1 MSQCQIK
8 YNKMNAI
15 TQNSGF
21 RHIAEAI
28 FMLLPMKTIILL
40 RIINRNWREII
51 DNQMFIFKV
60 ICVWKKGKLLS
71 ENGEMVWRKILPKF
85 NDVAEKRSEMALVL
99 MKICLNDGIR
109 GSNLHFRCHCPLEV
123 ITALTD
129 NNEYTELAKFMLL
142 QVDEKTCKVVP
153 HCKFILILNSSDMKV
168 LLLILI
174 FI

>member
-1 MSQCQIK
+1 MK
-8 YNKMNAI
+8 VI

-40 RIINRNWREII
+40 RIINRKWKEII
-51 DNQMFIFKV
+51 DNQMFIFNV
-60 ICVWKKGKLLS
+60 ICVWKKRKLFS
-71 ENGEMVWRKILPKF
+71 QNGEMVWRKILPKF
-85 NDVAEKRSEMALVL
+85 NDVVEKRSEMALVL
-99 MKICLNDGIR
+99 MKICLNNGIR

-123 ITALTD
+123 ITALNH
-129 NNEYTELAKFMLL
+129 NNEFTGLAKFLLL

-153 HCKFILILNSSDMKV
+153 HCKFIVLILNSSDMKV
-168 LLLILI
+168 LLFILI